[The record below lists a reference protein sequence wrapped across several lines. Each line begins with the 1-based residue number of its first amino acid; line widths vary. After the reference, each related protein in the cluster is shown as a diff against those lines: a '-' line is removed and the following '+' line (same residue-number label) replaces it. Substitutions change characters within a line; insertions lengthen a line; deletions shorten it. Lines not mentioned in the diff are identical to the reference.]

1 MMDSNAGVI
10 AVGRRADLLILN
22 ANPLID
28 IGNIRAIDS
37 VILNGRVF
45 SRDQLDA
52 MLTAVKKAN
61 ESSRKINIDKYR

>member
-28 IGNIRAIDS
+28 IGNTRAIDS

>member
-1 MMDSNAGVI
+1 MMDSNTGV
-10 AVGRRADLLILN
+10 LILN

-45 SRDQLDA
+45 SHDQLDA

>member
-45 SRDQLDA
+45 SHDQLDA